1 MSSPLSA
8 LIVDDE
14 EELAGLYR
22 QFIASMGFDAIS
34 FTRPLMALEHY
45 EKNPYKYSL
54 VVTDLRM
61 PGING
66 IELANKIRILN
77 SSVKIFL
84 ITAFDIL
91 DLEKELE
98 FKSAKF
104 TKILQKPIKLA
115 TLKTIIEENMGLR
128 KKSFLLKNI

>member
-1 MSSPLSA
+1 M
-8 LIVDDE
+8 VDDE
-14 EELAGLYR
+14 EELAELYR
-22 QFIASMGFDAIS
+22 QFITSMGFDAIS
-34 FTRPLMALEHY
+34 FTRPLIALEHY
-45 EKNPYKYSL
+45 QKNPYKYSL

-115 TLKTIIEENMGLR
+115 TLKMIIEENMGLR
-128 KKSFLLKNI
+128 KKSFLLKHLAS

>member
-1 MSSPLSA
+1 MQMSSPLSI

-22 QFIASMGFDAIS
+22 QFVASMGYDAIS
-34 FTRPLMALEHY
+34 FTKPLMALEHY
-45 EKNPYKYSL
+45 QKNPHKYSL

-66 IELANKIRILN
+66 IELANKIRIIN

-91 DLEKELE
+91 ELEKELTFE
-98 FKSAKF
+98 SAKIS
-104 TKILQKPIKLA
+104 KILQKPIKLA
-115 TLKTIIEENMGLR
+115 TLKTIIEEHIMNH
-128 KKSFLLKNI
+128 

>member
-22 QFIASMGFDAIS
+22 QFLASMGFDTIS
-34 FTRPLMALEHY
+34 FTKPLMALEHY
-45 EKNPYKYSL
+45 QKNPYKYSL

-61 PGING
+61 PGISG

-77 SSVKIFL
+77 SSAKIFL
-84 ITAFDIL
+84 ITAFDAL
-91 DLEKELE
+91 DLEKDLA
-98 FKSAKF
+98 FMSAKF
-104 TKILQKPIKLA
+104 SKILQKPIKLA
-115 TLKTIIEENMGLR
+115 TLKTIIEENMD
-128 KKSFLLKNI
+128 LK

>member
-1 MSSPLSA
+1 
-8 LIVDDE
+8 
-14 EELAGLYR
+14 
-22 QFIASMGFDAIS
+22 MGFNAIS

-45 EKNPYKYSL
+45 QKTPQKYSL

-84 ITAFDIL
+84 ITAFDVL
-91 DLEKELE
+91 DLEKELD

-104 TKILQKPIKLA
+104 SKILQKPIRLA
-115 TLKTIIEENMGLR
+115 TLKTIIEENIP
-128 KKSFLLKNI
+128 KI

>member
-1 MSSPLSA
+1 MQMSSPLSA

-22 QFIASMGFDAIS
+22 QFVASMGFEAVS
-34 FTRPLMALEHY
+34 FTKPLMALEHY
-45 EKNPYKYSL
+45 QKNPYKYSL

-66 IELANKIRILN
+66 IELANKIRLLN

-84 ITAFDIL
+84 ITAFDVL
-91 DLEKELE
+91 DLEKEVV
-98 FKSAKF
+98 FKSADIS
-104 TKILQKPIKLA
+104 KILQKPIKLA
-115 TLKTIIEENMGLR
+115 TLKTIIEENMD
-128 KKSFLLKNI
+128 LK

>member
-1 MSSPLSA
+1 
-8 LIVDDE
+8 
-14 EELAGLYR
+14 
-22 QFIASMGFDAIS
+22 MGFDAIS
-34 FTRPLMALEHY
+34 FTRPLIALEHY
-45 EKNPYKYSL
+45 QKNPYKYSL

-115 TLKTIIEENMGLR
+115 TLKMIIEENMGLR
-128 KKSFLLKNI
+128 KKSFLLKHLAS

>member
-22 QFIASMGFDAIS
+22 QFVASMGFEAVS
-34 FTRPLMALEHY
+34 FTKPLMALEHY
-45 EKNPYKYSL
+45 QKNPYKYSL

-66 IELANKIRILN
+66 IELANKIRLLN

-84 ITAFDIL
+84 ITAFDTL
-91 DLEKELE
+91 DLEKDLA
-98 FKSAKF
+98 FKSAKIS
-104 TKILQKPIKLA
+104 KILQKPIKLA
-115 TLKTIIEENMGLR
+115 TFKTILEENIQ
-128 KKSFLLKNI
+128 NY